1 MKIKGVLK
9 PVEWAARD
17 RQPVQGELER
27 VLCSRVFSR
36 NERLS
41 RFLRLVVERYLD
53 GRDDEIKESVIAL
66 EVFGR
71 KPGYDPKRDSIVR
84 TEAVRLR
91 ARLIEY
97 YAGEGSGDPVIIELP
112 KGGYI
117 PAFHER
123 EVKPAEEP
131 PVARAGV
138 NRPVVWL
145 GAFAFAALAA
155 AAWWWFQYKS
165 VPITIAV
172 LPLENLVGDPA
183 DDYFADGLTN

>member
-1 MKIKGVLK
+1 VEQFTHGDKPERVINTCSHLKIKGVLK

-41 RFLRLVVERYLD
+41 RFLRWVVERYLD

-71 KPGYDPKRDSIVR
+71 KPGYDPRRDSIVR

-97 YAGEGSGDPVIIELP
+97 YAGEGSGDPVIIELRRAVTFQPSTSVRSNPP
-112 KGGYI
+112 KSL
-117 PAFHER
+117 PWQER
-123 EVKPAEEP
+123 A
-131 PVARAGV
+131 
-138 NRPVVWL
+138 
-145 GAFAFAALAA
+145 
-155 AAWWWFQYKS
+155 
-165 VPITIAV
+165 
-172 LPLENLVGDPA
+172 
-183 DDYFADGLTN
+183 